1 MMIQTAKYKQIWIR
15 ILCVFALVLLSFAHK
30 PVDISAPL
38 LQMTA
43 NNGTAADPVFIRYE
57 TMPDG
62 SIVSICVSENSAAS
76 DQHHKSHNMMAD
88 CEACRISAGF
98 ALVAPQQQAARLSPK
113 TPATVSDASPMFC
126 PAPTITP
133 HPRPLRRHLSLH
145 ENMPGLLTTRS

>member
-98 ALVAPQQQAARLSPK
+98 ALVAP
-113 TPATVSDASPMFC
+113 PATGGPVVAKDTSNSVRRIAHVLPRAHDYPPS
-126 PAPTITP
+126 APP
-133 HPRPLRRHLSLH
+133 QAPPFLA
-145 ENMPGLLTTRS
+145 